1 MESLLFIGYEAVATL
16 LPFCLA
22 LLMLGKRHRQQV
34 PAYPVLL
41 GVFALYLVG
50 VFYFTGAGTLYDLL
64 LYGLDVRS
72 SQINLI
78 PFSHTIDQTAYLL
91 NVLLF
96 VPLGILVPL
105 IWDRLCRTLPMLG
118 VSFGFSLLIEL
129 SQLLN
134 NRSTDVDD
142 LILNTLGG
150 LVGFGLFRLWDRC
163 TGGRFRLR
171 GIPLGELPLYL
182 FAAFLGRF
190 FLYNEFGL
198 AGLLYF

>member
-1 MESLLFIGYEAVATL
+1 MDSLLFLGYEGLVSL
-16 LPFCLA
+16 LPF
-22 LLMLGKRHRQQV
+22 LL
-34 PAYPVLL
+34 VLL
-41 GVFALYLVG
+41 PAARRHPKRFAGAGIPLLFFGIYLSG

-64 LYGLDVRS
+64 LYSLDIRA

-91 NVLLF
+91 NVVLF
-96 VPLGILVPL
+96 LPLGILAPL
-105 IWDRLCRTLPMLG
+105 LWDRLRRLLPLLG

-150 LVGFGLFRLWDRC
+150 LAGFGLYKLWNRC
-163 TGGRFRLR
+163 TGGRWQLR
-171 GIPLGELPLYL
+171 GLPTSSFFLGL
-182 FAAFLGRF
+182 AASFFGRF

-198 AGLLYF
+198 ASLLYF

>member
-1 MESLLFIGYEAVATL
+1 MESLLFIGYEAVSTL
-16 LPFCLA
+16 LPFLLA
-22 LLMLGKRHRQQV
+22 FLMLGKRHRQQG
-34 PAYPVLL
+34 PGYPVLL
-41 GVFALYLVG
+41 GLFALYLVG

-64 LYGLDVRS
+64 LYGLDVRT

-96 VPLGILVPL
+96 VPLGILAPL
-105 IWDRLCRTLPMLG
+105 IWDRLCRVLPMLG

-150 LVGFGLFRLWDRC
+150 LVGFGLFLLWDRC
-163 TGGRFRLR
+163 TKGRFRLR
-171 GIPLGELPLYL
+171 GTPLWELPLYL
-182 FAAFLGRF
+182 FIAFFGRF